1 MSCYRYMERIEWE
14 KLLELALEQN
24 LFICNSKFRYKAWGQ
39 SGPGQVPTETT
50 QIWSTWHLLTRDGTQ
65 QWDCRSFQCA
75 DIASN
80 DSLVLCNIKLRLTR
94 FTKRQEH
101 ECREINALKIETIC
115 NKYREAIKKGLEKR
129 DSNLLK
135 HRRRSTEASRVKEST
150 PLQEH
155 KKRKWI
161 SEQTLELAKDKRPL
175 KLRAQDPETK
185 QKCRLQ
191 PTKQHQQERTRKN
204 G

>member
-1 MSCYRYMERIEWE
+1 MKPY
-14 KLLELALEQN
+14 A
-24 LFICNSKFRYKAWGQ
+24 
-39 SGPGQVPTETT
+39 T
-50 QIWSTWHLLTRDGTQ
+50 
-65 QWDCRSFQCA
+65 
-75 DIASN
+75 
-80 DSLVLCNIKLRLTR
+80 
-94 FTKRQEH
+94 
-101 ECREINALKIETIC
+101 
-115 NKYREAIKKGLEKR
+115 
-129 DSNLLK
+129 
-135 HRRRSTEASRVKEST
+135 STEKQSQKVWKKEKTATFSNIEGKAQRLVEAVKEST

-191 PTKQHQQERTRKN
+191 PTKKHQQERTRKN